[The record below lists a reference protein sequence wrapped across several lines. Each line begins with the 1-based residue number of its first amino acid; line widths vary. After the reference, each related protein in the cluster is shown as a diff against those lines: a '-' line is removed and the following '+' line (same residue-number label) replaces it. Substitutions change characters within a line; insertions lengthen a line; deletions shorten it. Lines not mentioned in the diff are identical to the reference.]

1 MSLVI
6 KTSFEVDY
14 PKETIWTLIT
24 DIENSAPCFPG
35 AELGEKLPDGCYT
48 GNFNVKLGTMC
59 FNFVG
64 KFGFIELNQE
74 NFQAK
79 ILATGTDAKGR
90 GGAQG
95 IIDVVLTG
103 NSNHTDVQIISNI
116 SLSGSVAQH
125 GRGVGMIQAISEQ
138 LINEFGKNL
147 SLMIDADSTPIS
159 KTDNSVNLKDE
170 VFTNKSSNP
179 QNPIYL
185 TKLVWQVF
193 CGLFYK
199 TSKKIILI

>member
-1 MSLVI
+1 MQSKHSLNPV
-6 KTSFEVDY
+6 KNCPPYWVHST
-14 PKETIWTLIT
+14 
-24 DIENSAPCFPG
+24 
-35 AELGEKLPDGCYT
+35 ELGEKLPDGYYK
-48 GNFNVKLGTMC
+48 GNFNVKLGPMT

-79 ILATGTDAKGR
+79 ISATGTDAKGR

-103 NSNHTDVQIISNI
+103 NSNHTDVQIISDI
-116 SLSGSVAQH
+116 SLSGSVAQY
-125 GRGVGMIQAISEQ
+125 GRGVGMIQAISQQ

-147 SLMIDADSTPIS
+147 SLMIDADSTTIS
-159 KTDNSVNLKDE
+159 RADNSVNLKNE
-170 VFTNKSSNP
+170 LLTNKPSNP

-193 CGLFYK
+193 VDYFIKLLK
-199 TSKKIILI
+199 R

>member
-6 KTSFEVDY
+6 KTSFKVDY

-24 DIENSAPCFPG
+24 DIENSALCFPG
-35 AELGEKLPDGCYT
+35 VELGEKLPDGFNT
-48 GNFNVKLGTMC
+48 GNFNVKLGLMS

-79 ILATGTDAKGR
+79 ISATGTDAKGR

-95 IIDVVLTG
+95 TIDVVLTG
-103 NSNHTDVQIISNI
+103 NSNHNDVQIISNI
-116 SLSGSVAQH
+116 SLSGSVAQY
-125 GRGVGMIQAISEQ
+125 GRGIGMIQAISEQ

-147 SLMIDADSTPIS
+147 SLMIDADSTTIS
-159 KTDNSVNLKDE
+159 RADNSVNLKDE
-170 VFTNKSSNP
+170 VLTNKSSNP

-185 TKLVWQVF
+185 AKLVWQVF